1 MRRNV
6 RLVEHELDAL
16 LAHRLSLSLM
26 VSPRAEPIRKET
38 RRGRVGFVPRLEGS
52 MSLELLDA
60 RETAE
65 GMAVTFAT
73 DRGIE
78 RLEGS
83 PDEMARLARAMQQV
97 AALGQLNDEES
108 AWLEE

>member
-1 MRRNV
+1 
-6 RLVEHELDAL
+6 
-16 LAHRLSLSLM
+16 
-26 VSPRAEPIRKET
+26 
-38 RRGRVGFVPRLEGS
+38 

-65 GMAVTFAT
+65 GLAVTFAT

-83 PDEMARLARAMQQV
+83 PDEIARLARAMQQV
-97 AALGQLNDEES
+97 AALGQLNEDES
-108 AWLEE
+108 VWVEEVPVGRARVKLGLSPGGQTRVLILHGAAAQPAIGD